1 MDKQV
6 TQKTMGT
13 RQRIKTSEA
22 EIKMEN
28 SKMDNTDPAKN
39 QR

>member
-6 TQKTMGT
+6 TQKTMET
-13 RQRIKTSEA
+13 RQRMKTSEA
-22 EIKMEN
+22 EIKIEN